1 MYRLGIDIGGT
12 KINIGI
18 IKENGKDISIVVS
31 KKVEV
36 KTVKD
41 ATSEIKNAVVALC
54 KENGVEYTDI
64 ASCGVGIPGTVSR
77 DGKKILKVPNIAIL
91 SENFA
96 EELEAALDIPV
107 KMLQDSRAAAWGEY
121 KCGGGKGLDTVICM
135 TLGTG
140 IGTGIVINGKIYN
153 GALLGAGELGHIPV
167 VEGGRPCGCG
177 KRGCLEKYCAGGG
190 FDITAREMLGEGN
203 TAKELFEAARQGRA
217 DAKKAIDDAVVTLG
231 RAIVSAVNLL
241 SPNCIL
247 FSGGLSAETEYL
259 STLIEYVKEH
269 CYSSS
274 GELPILKKAEL
285 GALSP
290 LVGAALYQ

>member
-18 IKENGKDISIVVS
+18 IREDGDDISIVVC

-36 KTVKD
+36 RTVKD
-41 ATSEIKNAVVALC
+41 ALTEIKNAVEAIC
-54 KENGVEYTDI
+54 QENGVEYTDI
-64 ASCGVGIPGTVSR
+64 VSCGVGIPGTVSR
-77 DGKKILKVPNIAIL
+77 DGKKILKVPNTAIL
-91 SENFA
+91 SKDFA
-96 EELEAALDIPV
+96 KELEAALNIPV
-107 KMLQDSRAAAWGEY
+107 KMLQDSRAAVWGEY

-140 IGTGIVINGKIYN
+140 IGTGIVIDGKIYK

-190 FDITAREMLGEGN
+190 FDITAREMLGEGY
-203 TAKELFEAARQGRA
+203 TAKELFEVARQGRD
-217 DAKKAIDDAVVTLG
+217 DAKKAIDESIVILG
-231 RAIVSAVNLL
+231 RTIVAAVNLL
-241 SPNCIL
+241 SPSCIL
-247 FSGGLSAETEYL
+247 FSGGLSSETEYL
-259 STLIEYVKEH
+259 SSLIEYVETH

-274 GELPILKKAEL
+274 NEIPILKKAEL
-285 GALSP
+285 GTLAP
-290 LVGAALYQ
+290 LVGAALYY

>member
-140 IGTGIVINGKIYN
+140 IGTGIVIDGKIYN
-153 GALLGAGELGHIPV
+153 GAKLGAGELGHIPV

-190 FDITAREMLGEGN
+190 FDITAREMLGEGY
-203 TAKELFEAARQGRA
+203 TAKELFEAAREGRE
-217 DAKKAIDDAVVTLG
+217 DAKKAIDDAIVTLG
-231 RAIVSAVNLL
+231 RAIVAAVNLL

-259 STLIEYVKEH
+259 SSLIEYVETH